1 MSKRQDSTTDKKVA
15 IEVDGVDAEE
25 VADLLEEVARE
36 IRASNKSGT
45 PLKKSNSFTRIS
57 TGQLFDVVHRS

>member
-1 MSKRQDSTTDKKVA
+1 MSKRQDRTTDKKVA

-36 IRASNKSGT
+36 IRASNNSGT
-45 PLKKSNSFTRIS
+45 PLEKNNSFTRIS